1 MSYTLVLEWMPGDL
15 YMSAVTARCT
25 APTSSYSV
33 VWLPPNKV
41 YQITLYC
48 GSTSLVSFLVGAFRG
63 KAWSYMKINDIETPR
78 LLLRGFTKEDALWA
92 YSIWNNPEM
101 GQYLPDEAK
110 EEIDD
115 EYLKMLESLGEDEDC
130 CYLIP
135 VFKNSLERVGTCS
148 FIMSKDK
155 KVYDIAYCVHK
166 NFWRQGYATEIA
178 QGMINYARNQGAE
191 KVTIY
196 VGQENAASNRVA
208 QKCGG
213 KIVSEST
220 YKKKGTDMI
229 MKDYKY
235 EIAL

>member
-1 MSYTLVLEWMPGDL
+1 
-15 YMSAVTARCT
+15 
-25 APTSSYSV
+25 
-33 VWLPPNKV
+33 
-41 YQITLYC
+41 
-48 GSTSLVSFLVGAFRG
+48 
-63 KAWSYMKINDIETPR
+63 
-78 LLLRGFTKEDALWA
+78 
-92 YSIWNNPEM
+92 M

-110 EEIDD
+110 EDRDD
-115 EYLKMLESLGEDEDC
+115 KYLKMLEDLGEDNEC

-148 FIMSKDK
+148 FMISDDK

-178 QGMINYARNQGAE
+178 QAMIDYARSQGAE

-196 VGQENAASNRVA
+196 VSQGNTASNRVA

-213 KIVSEST
+213 KIVGESI
-220 YKKKGTDMI
+220 YKKKGTEII

-235 EIAL
+235 EIVL

>member
-1 MSYTLVLEWMPGDL
+1 
-15 YMSAVTARCT
+15 
-25 APTSSYSV
+25 
-33 VWLPPNKV
+33 
-41 YQITLYC
+41 
-48 GSTSLVSFLVGAFRG
+48 
-63 KAWSYMKINDIETPR
+63 MKINDIETPR

-115 EYLKMLESLGEDEDC
+115 EYLNMLEGLGEDEEC

-148 FIMSKDK
+148 FMISDDK

-178 QGMINYARNQGAE
+178 QGMIDYARSQGAE

-220 YKKKGTDMI
+220 YKKKGTDII

-235 EIAL
+235 EIIL

>member
-115 EYLKMLESLGEDEDC
+115 EYLKMLGQH
-130 CYLIP
+130 
-135 VFKNSLERVGTCS
+135 R
-148 FIMSKDK
+148 
-155 KVYDIAYCVHK
+155 
-166 NFWRQGYATEIA
+166 TE
-178 QGMINYARNQGAE
+178 
-191 KVTIY
+191 K
-196 VGQENAASNRVA
+196 
-208 QKCGG
+208 
-213 KIVSEST
+213 
-220 YKKKGTDMI
+220 
-229 MKDYKY
+229 
-235 EIAL
+235 

>member
-1 MSYTLVLEWMPGDL
+1 
-15 YMSAVTARCT
+15 
-25 APTSSYSV
+25 
-33 VWLPPNKV
+33 
-41 YQITLYC
+41 
-48 GSTSLVSFLVGAFRG
+48 
-63 KAWSYMKINDIETPR
+63 MKINDIETPR
-78 LLLRGFTKEDALWA
+78 FILRGFTKDDALWA

-110 EEIDD
+110 EDIDD
-115 EYLKMLESLGEDEDC
+115 EYLQMLEGLGEDDEC

-148 FIMSKDK
+148 FMISEDK

-166 NFWRQGYATEIA
+166 NFWCQGYATEIA
-178 QGMINYARNQGAE
+178 QGMIEYARGQGAE
-191 KVTIY
+191 KVTIF

-213 KIVSEST
+213 NIVGENT
-220 YKKKGTDMI
+220 YKKRGTDTI

-235 EIAL
+235 EIVL

>member
-1 MSYTLVLEWMPGDL
+1 MQFYNEVKTRKYT
-15 YMSAVTARCT
+15 
-25 APTSSYSV
+25 
-33 VWLPPNKV
+33 
-41 YQITLYC
+41 I
-48 GSTSLVSFLVGAFRG
+48 
-63 KAWSYMKINDIETPR
+63 
-78 LLLRGFTKEDALWA
+78 LL
-92 YSIWNNPEM
+92 
-101 GQYLPDEAK
+101 
-110 EEIDD
+110 
-115 EYLKMLESLGEDEDC
+115 
-130 CYLIP
+130 
-135 VFKNSLERVGTCS
+135 
-148 FIMSKDK
+148 
-155 KVYDIAYCVHK
+155 IAYIK